1 MDSTIEQIAASV
13 VLLGLWMVGL
23 THLRSKLTIYGLQ
36 TVVLGGLAVGV
47 GVHHHEPALIAA
59 GSAIAVLKGI
69 AVPAYLGNV
78 IKRIGC
84 RRDEGLLLAPPILM
98 FLTLAALAALVLVR
112 PYDAEF
118 SLVSLPAV
126 GLVLIGMVLM
136 VSRRLA
142 VSQIL
147 GFLVLENGIFFYTI
161 AQPHSMPLVV
171 EIGVLMDV
179 LVGTMLAGILVFRI
193 SDSFE
198 HIDVTKM
205 KSLRG

>member
-1 MDSTIEQIAASV
+1 MESTIEQIAASV

-36 TVVLGGLAVGV
+36 TVTLGGLAIWIGI
-47 GVHHHEPALIAA
+47 HHREGALIAA
-59 GSAIAVLKGI
+59 GAAIALLKGI
-69 AVPAYLGNV
+69 AVPVYLGGV
-78 IKRIGC
+78 VRKIGC

-98 FLTLAALAALVLVR
+98 FLTLAALAALVMVR
-112 PYDAEF
+112 PYDEEF
-118 SLVSLPAV
+118 SLSALPAV
-126 GLVLIGMVLM
+126 GLLLIGMVLM

-171 EIGVLMDV
+171 EMGVLMDI